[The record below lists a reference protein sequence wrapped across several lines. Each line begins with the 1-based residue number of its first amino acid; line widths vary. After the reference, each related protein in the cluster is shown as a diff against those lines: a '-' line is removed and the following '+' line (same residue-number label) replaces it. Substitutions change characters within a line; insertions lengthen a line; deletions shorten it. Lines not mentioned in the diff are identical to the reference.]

1 MRPRKTILLVGV
13 NEQQASLQKF
23 MLEVRG
29 YRVLVAHDGDAALA
43 LHALGV
49 DLVLGFADGML
60 RVWASLAAR
69 MKGARP
75 DVPILVVVSHVKNVD
90 ARFAVA
96 PMAELVLD
104 GAATSTAQL
113 LDWVHLRIQRKRGP
127 RRMPCVELV
136 PALAGD

>member
-1 MRPRKTILLVGV
+1 MRPRKTILLVDANERQLGV
-13 NEQQASLQKF
+13 ERF

-29 YRVLVAHDGDAALA
+29 YRVLVAHDADAALA

-60 RVWASLAAR
+60 GVWASLAAR
-69 MKGARP
+69 MKGERP
-75 DVPILVVVSHVKNVD
+75 DVPILVVVSHVRNAD

-104 GAATSTAQL
+104 GAATSTVQL
-113 LDWVHLRIQRKRGP
+113 LEWVHLRIARKRGP

>member
-1 MRPRKTILLVGV
+1 MRPRKTILLVNA
-13 NEQQASLQKF
+13 NERQLGIERF

-29 YRVLVAHDGDAALA
+29 YRVLVAQDGDAALA
-43 LHALGV
+43 LHARGV

-60 RVWASLAAR
+60 RAWASLAAR
-69 MKGARP
+69 MKDVRP
-75 DVPILVVVSHVKNVD
+75 EVPIVVVVSHVKTAE

-113 LDWVHLRIQRKRGP
+113 LEWVHLRIRRKSGP

-136 PALAGD
+136 PAVAGD